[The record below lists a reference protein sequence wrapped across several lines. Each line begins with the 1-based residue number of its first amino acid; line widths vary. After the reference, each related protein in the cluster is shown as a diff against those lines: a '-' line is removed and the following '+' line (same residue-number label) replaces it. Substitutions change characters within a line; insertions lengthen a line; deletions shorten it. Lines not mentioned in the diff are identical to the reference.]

1 MFLMF
6 VSFIVFVGTLAVH
19 ILIHRHLSYRWGI
32 VTAKTII
39 VYVIGFLV
47 LAGIVRSMQ
56 FPVTALWFYTLLV
69 LSYLLYFLSFLSD
82 GESPSAKILGMVAS
96 HGPLSR
102 REILTRLTNEEL
114 LGTRITRLLRSG
126 FLRRVGDR
134 LHVRPGGAVIAEF
147 FELYRKLL
155 GWDRGG

>member
-6 VSFIVFVGTLAVH
+6 VSFLAFVGTLAVH

-82 GESPSAKILGMVAS
+82 GESPSAKILRVVAKE
-96 HGPLSR
+96 GPLNR
-102 REILTRLTNEEL
+102 REILARLTNEEL
-114 LGTRITRLLRSG
+114 LGMRISRLISSG
-126 FLRRVGDR
+126 LLSNVGDR
-134 LHVRPGGAVIAEF
+134 LHVRPSGAVIAGF

-155 GWDRGG
+155 RWDWGG